1 MWQSFFLAA
10 GLYVVLLGVQCLG
23 VSKVT
28 LKLRDP
34 PPPPV
39 EGIFGDTEPKP
50 GPLKVIQPQGWAPW
64 SLISTGAVVCLYS
77 FTLPA
82 RVKKG

>member
-10 GLYVVLLGVQCLG
+10 GLYVVLLGAQCLG

-34 PPPPV
+34 APPPV
-39 EGIFGDTEPKP
+39 DGIFGDTEPKQ
-50 GPLKVIQPQGWAPW
+50 GPLKVIQPPGWAPW
-64 SLISTGAVVCLYS
+64 SLISIGAVLCLYS
-77 FTLPA
+77 FTIPA
-82 RVKKG
+82 RVKG